1 MKKTTPRAEKKKLAH
16 GEKKGTLNPTKKAPP
31 QMKPSHKYALIGVVV
46 LAVAYYVYSRHR
58 RAEAAKTVQAAQAAQ
73 ATQAAA
79 QTWPPR
85 RRLPDD
91 SAAATMA
98 TATAAATMGTATAT
112 AAPGIVGVGAESPSY
127 IAPIGKATAKQGIC
141 DSAFDDVASTLIS
154 ANRVVDERIAPV
166 ISSKNGGLLP
176 NLDVR
181 GDYAAMMCVDE
192 ERADDCGIWNRSS
205 AQRGIKLGYIKDTD
219 RRRVVLAGP

>member
-1 MKKTTPRAEKKKLAH
+1 
-16 GEKKGTLNPTKKAPP
+16 
-31 QMKPSHKYALIGVVV
+31 MKPSHKYALIGVVV
-46 LAVAYYVYSRHR
+46 LAVVYYVYSRHR
-58 RAEAAKTVQAAQAAQ
+58 RAQAAQAAKTLQ
-73 ATQAAA
+73 AAQAAQAAA

-91 SAAATMA
+91 SAATAETIG
-98 TATAAATMGTATAT
+98 TATAAATMGTATAAAT
-112 AAPGIVGVGAESPSY
+112 AAPGIIGVGAESPNY
-127 IAPIGKATAKQGIC
+127 IAPISKATAKQGIC

>member
-1 MKKTTPRAEKKKLAH
+1 
-16 GEKKGTLNPTKKAPP
+16 
-31 QMKPSHKYALIGVVV
+31 MKPSHKYALIGVVV
-46 LAVAYYVYSRHR
+46 LAVVYYVYSRHR
-58 RAEAAKTVQAAQAAQ
+58 RAQAAQAAKTLNVAQ
-73 ATQAAA
+73 AAQAA

-91 SAAATMA
+91 
-98 TATAAATMGTATAT
+98 AAATMGTATMGTATMGTAAAAAAAT
-112 AAPGIVGVGAESPSY
+112 AAPGIIGVGAESPNY